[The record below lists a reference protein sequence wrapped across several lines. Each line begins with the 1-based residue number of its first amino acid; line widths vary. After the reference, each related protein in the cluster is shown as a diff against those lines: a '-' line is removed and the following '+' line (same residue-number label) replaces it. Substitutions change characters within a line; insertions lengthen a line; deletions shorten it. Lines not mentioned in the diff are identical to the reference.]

1 MDFSVNF
8 NAVVLKCTRI
18 KSSDIKKTDDFKL
31 EVLATEN
38 LNLVKTEFDGKSRT
52 KQLINDKLK
61 NYIDKE
67 PKYLQQVYAKG
78 EDNISK
84 GNRDI
89 DIVYLAIVPEDTQAK
104 NGYKFCEVFCDEKY
118 LIVDNK
124 KFEYT
129 LYQES
134 SFSKE
139 KYHNIICDDPI
150 KKNQLL
156 MIMLAL
162 KYIKNNIENFDILFE
177 FLTNTFT
184 LEQAHKVYVMLKMQN
199 YDKSNFR
206 KKFIPNCE
214 KLDIKIDNQGFR
226 PTYLYKEKQ

>member
-1 MDFSVNF
+1 MNFCVNF
-8 NAVVLKCTRI
+8 NAVVLKCNRI
-18 KSSDIKKTDDFKL
+18 KSGDIKKTDDFKL

-52 KQLINDKLK
+52 KQLINDRLK
-61 NYIDKE
+61 KYVDQE
-67 PKYLQQVYAKG
+67 PTYLQQVYAKG
-78 EDNISK
+78 EDNTQK

-89 DIVYLAIVPEDTQAK
+89 DIVYLAIVPENTVAK
-104 NGYKFCEVFCDEKY
+104 NGYKFCEVFCDDKY
-118 LIVDNK
+118 LTVAGNR
-124 KFEYT
+124 FEYT

-139 KYHNIICDDPI
+139 KYHNIICNDPV

-162 KYIKNNIENFDILFE
+162 KYIKNNVENFDILFE
-177 FLTNTFT
+177 FLTDAFT
-184 LEQAHKVYVMLKMQN
+184 LEQAHKVYEMLKMQK

-214 KLDIKIDNQGFR
+214 KLDLRIDNQGFR
-226 PTYLYKEKQ
+226 PTYLFKRKD